1 MDIIL
6 VTIFILIML
15 AATAYFAVPSFR
27 SKRKFDNHVAVLLL
41 TELQRIEKIEDHEMM
56 QVDLAE
62 WRIRRDKYLENNEL
76 FADSQA
82 RTSHN

>member
-6 VTIFILIML
+6 VTIFIIIML
-15 AATAYFAVPSFR
+15 AATAFFAVPSFR
-27 SKRKFDNHVAVLLL
+27 SKRKFDNHIAVLLL

-56 QVDLAE
+56 KVDLAD

-76 FADSQA
+76 FSESQT
-82 RTSHN
+82 RISHN

>member
-6 VTIFILIML
+6 VTIFIIIML
-15 AATAYFAVPSFR
+15 AATAFFAVPSFR
-27 SKRKFDNHVAVLLL
+27 SKRKFDNHIAVLLL

-56 QVDLAE
+56 QIDLAE

-76 FADSQA
+76 FSESQA

>member
-15 AATAYFAVPSFR
+15 VATAYFAVPSFR

-41 TELQRIEKIEDHEMM
+41 AELQRIEKIEDHEMM
-56 QVDLAE
+56 KVDLAE

-76 FADSQA
+76 FAEDHA
-82 RTSHN
+82 RATHH